1 MRGKHVLCVDDDP
14 DILKVRKLLLESKGY
29 SVITAGSGHQA
40 LERISKEPDIDL
52 VLLDYRMP
60 GMNGDELAQ
69 KLRQRF
75 PSLLLIAVSGVE
87 DLPERLLNN
96 VDASV
101 PKASDPE
108 LLLSAIAQSLH
119 RSERGT

>member
-29 SVITAGSGHQA
+29 SVITAGSGQQA
-40 LERISKEPDIDL
+40 LEHISKEPDVDL

-75 PSLLLIAVSGVE
+75 PSLRLIAVSGVE
-87 DLPERLLNN
+87 DLPEQLLKN

-108 LLLSAIAQSLH
+108 LLLSAIAQSL
-119 RSERGT
+119 RRAERGT

>member
-29 SVITAGSGHQA
+29 SVITAGSGQQA
-40 LERISKEPDIDL
+40 LEHISKEPDVDL

-69 KLRQRF
+69 KLRQQF
-75 PSLLLIAVSGVE
+75 PSLRLIAVSGVE
-87 DLPERLLNN
+87 DLPEQLLKN

-108 LLLSAIAQSLH
+108 LLLSAIAQSL
-119 RSERGT
+119 RRAERGT

>member
-1 MRGKHVLCVDDDP
+1 MCVDDDP

-29 SVITAGSGHQA
+29 SVITAGSGQQA
-40 LERISKEPDIDL
+40 LERISKEPDVDL

-69 KLRQRF
+69 KLRQQF

-87 DLPERLLNN
+87 DLPERLLKN

-119 RSERGT
+119 RSERGA